1 MSPLLQTARIWIASG
16 LLLGSLSLAGQGPSI
31 TVDFAPRVSG
41 ELKRYGD
48 EEGKVLRTAILT
60 AVSRKLRR
68 VAAAAPSGLAITVV
82 VQDVAPTHPTRQQL
96 ADDPATD
103 VARTKFIG
111 GAELAGSVRDAG
123 GRVLATVHYRH
134 FPPNLELGSASV
146 DPWAD
151 ARLAIDQFASKLAVA
166 CSKLPRAGN

>member
-1 MSPLLQTARIWIASG
+1 MSRLLQTARIWIATG
-16 LLLGSLSLAGQGPSI
+16 LLLGSLSAAGQGPAI

-41 ELKRYGD
+41 DLKRYGE
-48 EEGKVLRTAILT
+48 EEGTVLRTAILT
-60 AVSRKLRR
+60 AVSRKLGR
-68 VAAAAPSGLAITVV
+68 VAAPSGLAITVV

-111 GAELAGSVRDAG
+111 GAELTGSVRDAG

-134 FPPNLELGSASV
+134 FPPNLELGSASL

>member
-1 MSPLLQTARIWIASG
+1 MSPLLQTARIWIATG
-16 LLLGSLSLAGQGPSI
+16 LLLGSLSLAGQGPAI
-31 TVDFAPRVSG
+31 TVEFAPRVGG
-41 ELKRYGD
+41 ELKRYGE
-48 EEGKVLRTAILT
+48 EEGTVLRTAILA
-60 AVSRKLRR
+60 AVSRKIGR
-68 VAAAAPSGLAITVV
+68 VVAPSGLAITVV

-111 GAELAGSVRDAG
+111 GAELTGSVRDAG

-151 ARLAIDQFASKLAVA
+151 ARLAIDQFASKMAVA
-166 CSKLPRAGN
+166 CSKLPRVGN